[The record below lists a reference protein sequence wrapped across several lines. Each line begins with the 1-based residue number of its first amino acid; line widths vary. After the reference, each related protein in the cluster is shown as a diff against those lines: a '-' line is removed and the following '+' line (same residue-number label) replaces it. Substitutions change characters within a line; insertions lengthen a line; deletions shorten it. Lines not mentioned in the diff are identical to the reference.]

1 MIEQLLQAEL
11 DRDRAIV
18 ISQKCVLVPY
28 DVYEGLKGFRTR
40 AEDKLSQ
47 LEQEDRDAPKH
58 LEGSF
63 FARDAERGTAIK
75 TLRWLLG
82 KGI

>member
-11 DRDRAIV
+11 DADRAIV

-28 DVYEGLKGFRTR
+28 DTYSNLKSFRTR
-40 AEDKLSQ
+40 AEAKLTQ
-47 LEQEDRDAPKH
+47 LEAEA
-58 LEGSF
+58 EGATPPDF
-63 FARDAERGTAIK
+63 GVRDAERDAMIK

-82 KGI
+82 RGI